1 MGNAPPTSDALRP
14 TDMDPVARRY
24 AQALTEEAQA
34 TDQLEAVDA
43 DVAVLT
49 DALAG
54 SRELRQLLGSPVVSR
69 AKKEAV
75 LTRLLDGHVG
85 DLTARF
91 VHLLVSKQREGDLA
105 DVLAAYS
112 ALRDERTGTVEARVH
127 TAKPLSADEAE
138 RLKAALEAQ
147 AGAAVRMDLVVDP
160 SLIGGMVVRVGDVV
174 YDQSVK
180 HQLETLRGQ
189 LIERA
194 AVSLN

>member
-105 DVLAAYS
+105 DVLAA
-112 ALRDERTGTVEARVH
+112 RDR
-127 TAKPLSADEAE
+127 
-138 RLKAALEAQ
+138 
-147 AGAAVRMDLVVDP
+147 
-160 SLIGGMVVRVGDVV
+160 
-174 YDQSVK
+174 
-180 HQLETLRGQ
+180 
-189 LIERA
+189 RA
-194 AVSLN
+194 AGPAAPAHGLVLDRVDYDAPTFQ